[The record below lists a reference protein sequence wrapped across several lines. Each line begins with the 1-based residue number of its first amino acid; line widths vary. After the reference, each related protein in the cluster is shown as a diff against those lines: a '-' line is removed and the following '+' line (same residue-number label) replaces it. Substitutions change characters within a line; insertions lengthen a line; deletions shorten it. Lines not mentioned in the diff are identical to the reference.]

1 MASVLNAIIVGTN
14 SLLKFP
20 NQRIIFFA
28 VILIEDELQPGLNI
42 NKLLSTAIPTDEV

>member
-14 SLLKFP
+14 SLLKLP
-20 NQRIIFFA
+20 NQRIIFA
-28 VILIEDELQPGLNI
+28 VILIEDELQPELNI